1 MSRGSGRA
9 FLGVIAGLLVLI
21 IVFFAGWLTSNRVNV
36 GTNETE
42 QVRGVQSHGNALPET
57 RGAILGQLRVL
68 RDAYLKRDVNAI
80 DGMMAQLFAHDDGV
94 QVFGAD
100 ANEWNRGYDATA
112 KFIRN
117 DWAQWGAVKLNVED
131 ATISSEHDT
140 AWVALNGR
148 VEFSSNKRPIRVTAT
163 LAHIDGKWMFEQ
175 VVFQWTDRRA
185 GWRDLLHPGTLR
197 LAR

>member
-1 MSRGSGRA
+1 MNRESGRA
-9 FLGVIAGLLVLI
+9 GLRAIAVALLLFAAFL
-21 IVFFAGWLTSNRVNV
+21 AGWLTSNRVNV

-42 QVRGVQSHGNALPET
+42 QVRGVQSLGNATPET
-57 RGAILGQLRVL
+57 REAILVHLRVL
-68 RDAYLKRDVNAI
+68 RDAYLKRDVKAI
-80 DGMMAQLFAHDDGV
+80 DGMMTQLFPRTEVV

-100 ANEWNRGYDATA
+100 ANEWNRGYDAVG

-117 DWAQWGAVKLNVED
+117 DWAQWGDVKLSVED
-131 ATISSEHDT
+131 ATISSQADT

-163 LAHIDGKWMFEQ
+163 LAKVDGKWMFEQ
-175 VVFQWTDRRA
+175 IVFQWIDRRA

-197 LAR
+197 LSH